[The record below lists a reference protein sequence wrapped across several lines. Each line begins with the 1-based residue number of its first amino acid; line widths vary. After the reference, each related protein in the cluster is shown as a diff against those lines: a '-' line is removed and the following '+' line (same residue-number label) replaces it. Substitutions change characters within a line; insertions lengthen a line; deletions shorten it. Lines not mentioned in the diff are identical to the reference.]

1 MINLHIQCTYTK
13 TGRSL
18 VLARNLNK
26 SLLSVLIG
34 LSFIFLTIV
43 STNDYALG
51 QHHGAPPP
59 LATIGDRKIIMNFTT
74 DPKVL
79 VAGQDAKLDMRL
91 TNENTGEQIQHVT
104 YRITISKDDQSKVSD
119 FFHSHLGELTIL
131 TKNSPSSHIVVGG
144 TFDVLTNALVPDPS
158 GKITINGPLFSEA
171 GMYEVDIEITTMD
184 NDITDLQVPLHYQF
198 MVNSTTTN

>member
-1 MINLHIQCTYTK
+1 MSTTK
-13 TGRSL
+13 TGRSVGL
-18 VLARNLNK
+18 VRNLNK

-34 LSFIFLTIV
+34 LAFIFLAIV
-43 STNDYALG
+43 STSDYASG

-59 LATIGDRKIIMNFTT
+59 LATIRDRKIIMNFTT
-74 DPKVL
+74 DPKDL

-91 TNENTGEQIQHVT
+91 SNEINGDKIQHVT

-119 FFHSHLGELTIL
+119 FFHSHPGELTIL
-131 TKNSPSSHIVVGG
+131 TKNTPSSHVAVGG
-144 TFDVLTNALVPDPS
+144 TFDVLTNALVPYPS

-171 GMYEVDIEITTMD
+171 GVYEVDIEITTMD